1 MPGRGGE
8 IGGGRAGTGGGQD
21 MVPGS
26 LHDNDDDEV
35 EQEELEAFAVHLGM
49 DPIKEHDLMW
59 ICRMALKAPVPEGWT
74 AHEDGDGNTY
84 FYNDAKGIS
93 SWEHPS
99 DEFFRTLYRR
109 CKAVQGQVSSSSEA
123 SSAADIANKEL
134 QSQLDILKKKH
145 TELKVSADRVLL
157 ENDELARRVSEGKHD
172 LEEQRQRHMAEIE
185 ALKSL
190 NLKSGSL
197 AAEVPR
203 LEKEVSEMMTQLQV
217 AEAELQRYKQG
228 VSRVGNQTDKLVD
241 ELQKELA
248 REREEAKLIRAELD
262 AVLGRAEEL
271 ETRVS
276 NLQAVSLND
285 KQQVAQLRVELEE
298 AARERDAH
306 VTKMSSEA
314 SSLDAQLSRV
324 MKQSLV
330 DIKAAEEKSSVLQ
343 KALDEANRDKLELK
357 RKLDAAVAT
366 AEQSR
371 AELAKAFAGG
381 SQSNQDT
388 VELRE
393 ALDSARSQVTSLSH
407 QVDKLEKANLEMAN
421 SESDQAVKLQRA
433 EALLEEAHSAQQKA
447 DAKAAKDRDDILAL
461 RREVENATGMAKES
475 LARASQLEVTKT
487 GIQHDLQASIKEVKE
502 REMKLQLESEGLKE
516 QLSKLRSQVDGA
528 VSRAQDTEAALADTR
543 LMYAQLKERNN
554 RQEEQL
560 ARAREASAKISASLQ
575 GGVGGSHQSDDVG
588 QTLSA
593 LLSQVEF
600 LKTEMAR
607 AEEKMEEI
615 SRTKVAAEDAL
626 SQAQDKLKTVS
637 KEKARLEA
645 SLVQQG
651 SSLAVEREARMRAQA
666 DLQKE
671 RRDAHQQVGSLKSAL
686 HEAKR
691 ETESHA
697 SSFAASQVVVRSLER
712 LVKEQQELHKETTD
726 KNSKLREDVDS
737 LRLSKAKAEAES
749 RRIVLSFSHEIREYQ
764 SQLESDRLEKKEL
777 RGRLNAGNVY
787 GQDVAQ
793 ELVSKFEKTRTEC
806 ELERKKR
813 EKVEMELEELKIEVQ
828 ESRAQY
834 EQLCHGFED
843 LKKRHA
849 DACEKQVDAERR
861 YALASSQ
868 AAELAE
874 RNKRLT
880 AYISEDGEY
889 LREQIQTLEAEL
901 SRLGRER
908 QDLARRLGAATA
920 RAEGAEKTVQDTH
933 REREKM
939 RLQIERLKGSQLD
952 ARSLSWGASESR
964 AKTSGAT
971 DDVLERENQE
981 MLTVVA
987 ELREALRATGPR
999 FREMEIANN
1008 QLQSEA
1014 DVTKAQSEAAKTYWQ
1029 NQLRQRAA
1037 ELTGKE
1043 ETIEQLSSEIVQVRR
1058 DADRF
1063 RTSNETL
1070 KVQIQELHASL
1081 ERLSHSKGA
1090 SNVGYQSGPAMA
1102 AGRGVMGLR
1111 MRTPTAAPYTGFH
1124 QYTQPPLPRAG
1135 NPVRPKSKVGH
1146 SSSRMLMSSRMS
1158 RAAVPAQFQT
1168 ASGDRMVTAVTG
1180 LPTPYAAAPRP
1191 RTSSK
1196 PFALPSPSLPAPPV
1210 SLLSPNVME
1219 NLLGLKPPGAVDLT
1233 IPTANSAHGKA
1244 NTLQGTT
1251 SNLSSVR
1258 EAGRQHAS
1266 AWHTILLMP
1275 CAYHFRHPHSC
1286 RIWAGFNVR
1295 LPVEGIRQVGLN
1307 SIVWCSIPPK

>member
-1 MPGRGGE
+1 MPGRGSGTVGA
-8 IGGGRAGTGGGQD
+8 GGGNGGRQD
-21 MVPGS
+21 VVPES
-26 LHDNDDDEV
+26 LHDDDDDDEV

-109 CKAVQGQVSSSSEA
+109 CKAVQGQVSSSSQA
-123 SSAADIANKEL
+123 SSAADMANKEL
-134 QSQLDILKKKH
+134 QGQLDLLKKKH
-145 TELKVSADRVLL
+145 AELKVSADRVLL

-172 LEEQRQRHMAEIE
+172 LDEQRQRHIAEIE

-190 NLKSGSL
+190 NLKSGSQ

-203 LEKEVSEMMTQLQV
+203 LEKEVSEMMTQLKV

-228 VSRVGNQTDKLVD
+228 VSQVGNQTDKLVE

-248 REREEAKLIRAELD
+248 RDREEAKLIRAELD
-262 AVLGRAEEL
+262 AALGRADEL

-276 NLQAVSLND
+276 NLQAVSLSD
-285 KQQVAQLRVELEE
+285 KQQVAQLRVGLEE
-298 AARERDAH
+298 AARERDALI
-306 VTKMSSEA
+306 TKTSSEA

-343 KALDEANRDKLELK
+343 KALDDAQRDKSELK
-357 RKLDAAVAT
+357 RKLDDAVAT
-366 AEQSR
+366 VEKSR
-371 AELAKAFAGG
+371 AELAKALAGG
-381 SQSNQDT
+381 SRADHDSS
-388 VELRE
+388 ELRE
-393 ALDSARSQVTSLSH
+393 ALDSARSQVASLSH
-407 QVDKLEKANLEMAN
+407 QLDNLEKANLEIAN
-421 SESDQAVKLQRA
+421 SESAQAVKLQRA
-433 EALLEEAHSAQQKA
+433 EALLEEAHTAAKQA
-447 DAKAAKDRDDILAL
+447 DAKAAKDREDILAL
-461 RREVENATGMAKES
+461 RKEVESATGMAKES

-487 GIQHDLQASIKEVKE
+487 GIQQDLQASLKQVKE
-502 REMKLQLESEGLKE
+502 RELKLQIESEGLKE
-516 QLSKLRSQVDGA
+516 ELIKLRSQVDSA
-528 VSRAQDTEAALADTR
+528 ASRAQDAEAALADSR
-543 LMYAQLKERNN
+543 LMYAQLKERSD

-560 ARAREASAKISASLQ
+560 LHAREASAKVSASLQ
-575 GGVGGSHQSDDVG
+575 NAMGGSHDSDDVG
-588 QTLSA
+588 QTISA
-593 LLSQVEF
+593 LLSQIEF
-600 LKTEMAR
+600 LKTEMAN
-607 AEEKMEEI
+607 AEEKMQEI
-615 SRTKVAAEDAL
+615 SRTKVAAEEAL
-626 SQAQDKLKTVS
+626 SQAQGKHKAVS
-637 KEKARLEA
+637 EEKARLEA
-645 SLVQQG
+645 SLIQQG

-666 DLQKE
+666 DLQIE
-671 RRDAHQQVGSLKSAL
+671 RQDAHQKIGSLKSSL
-686 HEAKR
+686 QEAKR
-691 ETESHA
+691 EAESHA
-697 SSFAASQVVVRSLER
+697 SSYAASQAVVRSLER
-712 LVKEQQELHKETTD
+712 RVKEQQEMQKETTD

-737 LRLSKAKAEAES
+737 LRLAKAKSEAES

-777 RGRLNAGNVY
+777 RGRLSAGNVS
-787 GQDVAQ
+787 GQEVAQ
-793 ELVSKFEKTRTEC
+793 ELVRKLEKSRAEC
-806 ELERKKR
+806 EAERKKR
-813 EKVEMELEELKIEVQ
+813 EKVEMELDEAKSEVQ

-834 EQLCHGFED
+834 EQLCDGFED

-849 DACEKQVDAERR
+849 DAYERQVDAERR
-861 YALASSQ
+861 CAVATSQ
-868 AAELAE
+868 STELSD

-920 RAEGAEKTVQDTH
+920 RAEGAEKNAQDTQRD
-933 REREKM
+933 RERM

-952 ARSLSWGASESR
+952 PRSLSWGASEIR
-964 AKTSGAT
+964 AKTSAAS
-971 DDVLERENQE
+971 DNVLEMENQE
-981 MLTVVA
+981 MLTVVS
-987 ELREALRATGPR
+987 ELREALRATGPKL
-999 FREMEIANN
+999 REMEVANN

-1037 ELTGKE
+1037 ELTSKE
-1043 ETIEQLSSEIVQVRR
+1043 ETIEQLSSEIAQVRR

-1070 KVQIQELHASL
+1070 QGRIQELQASVD
-1081 ERLSHSKGA
+1081 RLSQAKG
-1090 SNVGYQSGPAMA
+1090 SNNAGFQSGPAMA

-1135 NPVRPKSKVGH
+1135 NPVRPKSKIGQ
-1146 SSSRMLMSSRMS
+1146 SSSRMSMSSRMS
-1158 RAAVPAQFQT
+1158 TAAVPAQFQA
-1168 ASGDRMVTAVTG
+1168 ASADRMATAVTG

-1196 PFALPSPSLPAPPV
+1196 PFAPPSLSQPGPPV
-1210 SLLSPNVME
+1210 SLLSPVVME
-1219 NLLGLKPPGAVDLT
+1219 NLLGLRPPGTVDPNT
-1233 IPTANSAHGKA
+1233 PTANATHDKA
-1244 NTLQGTT
+1244 PTSQGGT
-1251 SNLSSVR
+1251 SSHSSVR
-1258 EAGRQHAS
+1258 EAGKKHVFSS
-1266 AWHTILLMP
+1266 AYIFSIP
-1275 CAYHFRHPHSC
+1275 CASNLLPPHYPTDFGPESTSGSLL
-1286 RIWAGFNVR
+1286 REYDR
-1295 LPVEGIRQVGLN
+1295 
-1307 SIVWCSIPPK
+1307 